1 MSLTS
6 MSREPT
12 ASDEN
17 SLKAT
22 ILNQTSLEQSDIKH
36 FTISSSASRRV
47 LRGQGG
53 RRSLST
59 YAWSVSFTVVVSLSD
74 TTFTSSESFSGD
86 IESSL
91 TATAFEAAASD
102 ALGIS
107 ELVVASI
114 TREVLTRGP
123 SPAPTGSPTGPV
135 LTLAPTARS
144 RPVPGPPSTS
154 TPTGLPTSKPTRGGG
169 QEAQEGTLQ
178 FATVIWGAVAALLVT
193 AVVVVTYRKANLKLW
208 SSKSARIGLKIEGSE
223 SVPDPGKEGKGGE
236 SVDSASGAASGIEVQ
251 ESGEAGEIMG
261 DDAEEGQIMAGNA
274 EEGASRGEAQGSDLV
289 HVPMEPVDVLLPV
302 SRRLKPLD
310 APGVRKLE
318 WQAPEGAVREVEKNE
333 EEHRK
338 AGGLF
343 TRQAKTF
350 PSDIDVGGGRLSQ
363 AGGLFARQPKTFP
376 SDFGD
381 DKAAGDPQGS
391 EVAPDRMPMAAFKA
405 ARAKLGTLTREEHRE
420 RSHLKKKAKCGSL
433 TRDEKRRLN
442 QLTEL
447 KERQQGAYSAKEQ
460 VTDGAADTTVE
471 GETHAV
477 PREERGIVE
486 ERKAPSE
493 VPRALDA
500 RALVA
505 GDGALRQQEPP
516 TERPPLEA
524 LTHAQRA
531 EKGKLKKK
539 AKSAEGLT
547 RGEKRRLRELKD
559 LENLHEAA
567 SSAVEEQK
575 ADVVVGRGGSEG
587 EEVAQGGGDVEE
599 NLSPTEDP
607 PPLETLTQ
615 VAGGD
620 AVEEEKASL
629 DIPRAQEQV
638 ITERPDEA
646 LTYAQRSEKRKLKK
660 KAKSADGLSREEKRR
675 LRELKDLEDRHEA
688 AFQADLNGDT
698 GGSGGAAEQKASSA
712 LPSSAQARIETA
724 LEVAG
729 GREWVATDLVTI
741 SRGGEKESGGRS
753 AKLQSEIDRKKEMK
767 RKAKDNGAIT
777 YAENNERKLLKKKAK
792 AGTLTREEKKRLK
805 ELRALLEDA

>member
-22 ILNQTSLEQSDIKH
+22 ILNQTSLKQSDIKH

-91 TATAFEAAASD
+91 TASAFEAAASD

-123 SPAPTGSPTGPV
+123 SPAPTSSPTGPV
-135 LTLAPTARS
+135 PTLAPTARS
-144 RPVPGPPSTS
+144 GPVPGPPSTS

-169 QEAQEGTLQ
+169 QEAQKGTLQ

-208 SSKSARIGLKIEGSE
+208 SSKSARISLMIEGSE

-274 EEGASRGEAQGSDLV
+274 EEGASRDEAQGSDLA
-289 HVPMEPVDVLLPV
+289 HVPMEPVDVLLSVP
-302 SRRLKPLD
+302 RRLKPLD

-376 SDFGD
+376 SDFGED
-381 DKAAGDPQGS
+381 RAAGDPQGS
-391 EVAPDRMPMAAFKA
+391 EVAPDRMPMAALA
-405 ARAKLGTLTREEHRE
+405 
-420 RSHLKKKAKCGSL
+420 
-433 TRDEKRRLN
+433 
-442 QLTEL
+442 
-447 KERQQGAYSAKEQ
+447 
-460 VTDGAADTTVE
+460 
-471 GETHAV
+471 GE
-477 PREERGIVE
+477 
-486 ERKAPSE
+486 
-493 VPRALDA
+493 
-500 RALVA
+500 
-505 GDGALRQQEPP
+505 GALRQQEPP

-531 EKGKLKKK
+531 EKKKLKKK

-675 LRELKDLEDRHEA
+675 LRELKDSEDRHEA

-753 AKLQSEIDRKKEMK
+753 AMLQSEFDRKKEMK

-777 YAENNERKLLKKKAK
+777 YAENHERKLLKKKAK